1 MWKLFREEFCKIAS
15 RKIVWIGLFFLLAF
29 VRYRLGTVQD
39 EYSVTVNGENIYGK
53 GAIAMD
59 QELTAQYAGP
69 LTEETVQ
76 KIYDRYGFFY
86 CDADTGERKG
96 NFCSR
101 FITERTTN
109 INQVGEENPEE
120 IQFYQ
125 GEEWERNAAPLLKGN
140 LRFDYLYG
148 WEDLKETYGMIVIWG
163 LSILFIIGLS
173 PVFSEEYTLRT
184 ADILLTTRRGKKS
197 GIWMKM
203 AAAFSFTLITFL
215 AVTLYVWA
223 IYLKV
228 FGIQG
233 LDASPILIGA
243 GVPERGYSP
252 DTIQGFFLTQF
263 AMGLAGYLLL
273 TTLVLMV
280 SALCKN
286 AFLTV
291 VISLA
296 GFLFPVVW
304 VKILGPM
311 WILGITMTKAVTH
324 FMISMPA
331 YLSLYWGFAFTE
343 KQTVWHMVIALVT
356 GSVSVVLGYHGYKNY
371 QG

>member
-1 MWKLFREEFCKIAS
+1 MWKLFREELCKIAS
-15 RKIVWIGLFFLLAF
+15 RKIVWISLFFLLAF

-39 EYSVTVNGENIYGK
+39 EYSVTVNGKNIYGK
-53 GAIAMD
+53 EAIAID

-69 LTEETVQ
+69 LTRQTVK

-86 CDADTGERKG
+86 CDVDTGERKG

-101 FITERTTN
+101 FITQQMTN
-109 INQVGEENPEE
+109 INQVGEENLEE
-120 IQFYQ
+120 IQFFQ
-125 GEEWERNAAPLLKGN
+125 GEEWEMNVAPLLKGN
-140 LRFDYLYG
+140 LRFDYVSG
-148 WEDLKETYGMIVIWG
+148 WTDLKETYGMVVIWG

-197 GIWMKM
+197 GIWIKM
-203 AAAFSFTLITFL
+203 AAAFSFTLVTFL
-215 AVTLYVWA
+215 AVTFYVWA

-228 FGIQG
+228 FGTQG

-243 GVPERGYSP
+243 GLPYRGYSP
-252 DTIQGFFLTQF
+252 DTIQGFFLIQF
-263 AMGLAGYLLL
+263 AAGLAGYLLL
-273 TTLVLMV
+273 TALVLAA

-286 AFLTV
+286 AFLTA

-296 GFLFPVVW
+296 AFLFPIVW
-304 VKILGPM
+304 VKALGPM
-311 WILGITMTKAVTH
+311 WILGITMTKAVTR
-324 FMISMPA
+324 FMVSMPA

-343 KQTVWHMVIALVT
+343 KQIAWNMVIALAT
-356 GSVSVVLGYHGYKNY
+356 GGVSVVLGYRGYRNY